1 MGFSQLFDHQC
12 SQSTLPL
19 AVGGLGIRTASDSA
33 LPSRLS
39 AILHWLDHGQ
49 EALAFDNPLA
59 PWAPSGAA
67 STLTTMRDL
76 LGPEAEPLASW
87 IAHESI
93 EGITPAQ
100 CTQKYWANRLYALR
114 RRALEASSS
123 SRNAFRGQF
132 EEK

>member
-1 MGFSQLFDHQC
+1 MGFPHLSDQHWD
-12 SQSTLPL
+12 QSTLPL
-19 AVGGLGIRTASDSA
+19 ALGGLGIRTASDSA
-33 LPSRLS
+33 LPTRLS
-39 AILHWLDHGQ
+39 AILQWLDHGQ

-93 EGITPAQ
+93 EGITPAH
-100 CTQKYWANRLYALR
+100 CTQKYWASRLYALR
-114 RRALEASSS
+114 RRTLETTSS
-123 SRNAFRGQF
+123 SRDSIRLSF
-132 EEK
+132 